1 MRSATPRVVLALTT
15 VVVLAL
21 LAGEVTMQPSSRDR
35 AVLVGV
41 FAAVAVLVAV
51 AAGLLGRWTARLS
64 SLHTSVLVIAVGA
77 VAAAAAAV
85 LASAASMFIS
95 PHDLRLV
102 LVALGLGVG
111 LGVVLATAVSARLEE
126 DLDAIGAAARSV
138 AAGNRDVRTG
148 VVRADEVG
156 AVAAA
161 LDDMIERLVAAEN
174 EQQRMQTARRDFL
187 AAVSHD
193 LRTPLT
199 SLRAATEALEDGLVD
214 NPPRYFAAMRTDLD
228 LLTALVDDLFMLALI
243 ESGGLALVRE
253 RLDLAELVDEAAE
266 AVRPV
271 ADRGGIRLA
280 AEIEDSV
287 TVEAAPRE
295 VSRVLRN
302 LLDNAVRHSPEGG
315 TVRIRVGADDDQA
328 TVTVTD
334 DGPGFPAEFVDRA
347 TESFTRADDARRR
360 DGGGAGLGLAIARG
374 LTEAHG
380 GTIAVSPGPGGRVQV
395 VFPIAT
401 QPAGVAS

>member
-1 MRSATPRVVLALTT
+1 MRSATPRVVLALTA

-35 AVLVGV
+35 AVLIGV
-41 FAAVAVLVAV
+41 FAAVAVLVAI

-126 DLDAIGAAARSV
+126 DLNAIGDAARSV
-138 AAGNRDVRTG
+138 AAGDRSVRTG
-148 VVRADEVG
+148 VERADEVG

-214 NPPRYFAAMRTDLD
+214 DPSRYLAAMRTDLD

-253 RLDLAELVDEAAE
+253 RLDLAEVVDEAAE
-266 AVRPV
+266 AVRPL
-271 ADRGGIRLA
+271 ANRGGIRLT
-280 AEIEDSV
+280 AEIDGSV

-295 VSRVLRN
+295 ISRILRN

-315 TVRIRVGADDDQA
+315 TVRLMLSDEGGHA

-334 DGPGFPAEFVDRA
+334 EGPGFPADFVRRA

-360 DGGGAGLGLAIARG
+360 DGSGAGLGLAIARG

-380 GTIAVSPGPGGRVQV
+380 GTIEVSAGPGGRVKV
-395 VFPIAT
+395 VFPVAT
-401 QPAGVAS
+401 QAAGVPS

>member
-1 MRSATPRVVLALTT
+1 MRSATPRVLLALTA

-35 AVLVGV
+35 AILIGV

-148 VVRADEVG
+148 VERADEVG

-161 LDDMIERLVAAEN
+161 LDDMIDRLVVAED

-214 NPPRYFAAMRTDLD
+214 DPSRYLAAMRTDLD
-228 LLTALVDDLFMLALI
+228 LLTSLVDDLFMLALI
-243 ESGGLALVRE
+243 ESGGLALARE
-253 RLDLAELVDEAAE
+253 RLDLAEVVDEAVE

-271 ADRGGIRLA
+271 ADRSRIHLA
-280 AEIEDSV
+280 AEIEGSV

-295 VSRVLRN
+295 ISRILRN

-315 TVRIRVGADDDQA
+315 TVLLTLAADAGRA

-334 DGPGFPAEFVDRA
+334 DGPGFPAAFVERA
-347 TESFTRADDARRR
+347 TDSFTRADDARRR

-380 GTIAVSPGPGGRVQV
+380 GTIAVAPGPGGRVQV
-395 VFPIAT
+395 VFPVAT

>member
-1 MRSATPRVVLALTT
+1 MRSATPRVVLALTA

-35 AVLVGV
+35 AVLIGV
-41 FAAVAVLVAV
+41 FAAVAVLVAI
-51 AAGLLGRWTARLS
+51 AAGLLGRWTERLS

-126 DLDAIGAAARSV
+126 DLNAIGDAARSV
-138 AAGNRDVRTG
+138 AAGDRSVRTG
-148 VVRADEVG
+148 VERADEVG

-214 NPPRYFAAMRTDLD
+214 DPSRYLAAMRTDLD

-253 RLDLAELVDEAAE
+253 RLDLAEVVDEAAE
-266 AVRPV
+266 AVRPL
-271 ADRGGIRLA
+271 ANRGGIRLT
-280 AEIEDSV
+280 AEIDGSV

-295 VSRVLRN
+295 ISRILRN

-315 TVRIRVGADDDQA
+315 TVRLMLSDEGGHA

-334 DGPGFPAEFVDRA
+334 EGPGFPADFVRRA

-360 DGGGAGLGLAIARG
+360 DGSGAGLGLAIARG

-380 GTIAVSPGPGGRVQV
+380 GTIEVSAGPGGRVKV
-395 VFPIAT
+395 VFPVAT
-401 QPAGVAS
+401 QAAGVPS

>member
-1 MRSATPRVVLALTT
+1 MKAATPRVLLALTA

-35 AVLVGV
+35 AVLIGV

-64 SLHTSVLVIAVGA
+64 SLHTSVLVISVGA

-126 DLDAIGAAARSV
+126 DLDAIGSAARSV

-148 VVRADEVG
+148 VDRADEVG

-161 LDDMIERLVAAEN
+161 LDDMIDRLVAAED
-174 EQQRMQTARRDFL
+174 EQQRMQMARRDFL

-214 NPPRYFAAMRTDLD
+214 DPSRYLAAMRTDLD

-243 ESGGLALVRE
+243 ESGGLALARE
-253 RLDLAELVDEAAE
+253 RLDLAEVVDEAAE

-271 ADRGGIRLA
+271 ADRCGIHLA
-280 AEIEDSV
+280 AEIEGSV

-295 VSRVLRN
+295 ISRVLRN

-315 TVRIRVGADDDQA
+315 TVLLTLAADAGRA

-334 DGPGFPAEFVDRA
+334 DGPGFPAEFVERA

>member
-1 MRSATPRVVLALTT
+1 MRSATPRVVLALTA

-51 AAGLLGRWTARLS
+51 AAGLLGRWTARLA

-138 AAGNRDVRTG
+138 AAGDRDVRTG

-214 NPPRYFAAMRTDLD
+214 DPPRYFAAMRTDLD

-280 AEIEDSV
+280 AEIEDSA

-295 VSRVLRN
+295 ISRILRN

-315 TVRIRVGADDDQA
+315 TVRIRVGADDDRA

-334 DGPGFPAEFVDRA
+334 DGPGFPAEFVERA
-347 TESFTRADDARRR
+347 TDSFTRADDARRR

-380 GTIAVSPGPGGRVQV
+380 GAIAVSPGPGGRVQV